1 MFNFGG
7 KSKIKP
13 IKATVRTITVPTE
26 KKPPPRPSAIQA
38 QKRHSD
44 TRSPASAR
52 NSPSTARS
60 SPATTSGDDSR
71 LKVPKHKGHSR
82 PRSPAEQR
90 IRWGEDDSEEEGNG
104 STDYEGPSRKKQK
117 LARPVDSK
125 RQLQQEK
132 AYSKKGGRVFDMI
145 HAADIPIGKKKSKIA
160 EQVAENLTVEFQ
172 YPSSSQR
179 ERYALIIRKDE
190 INPPEEFLEIA
201 KIVTEVYLTP
211 EQAEEF
217 NEPNQ
222 GIIRQLEKTKN
233 IWLRDARNA
242 ESLEKFKLAVD
253 KYNKSLS
260 RLIDGGAITNNLGA
274 RHDLPLHMVLRILQ
288 QVYDR
293 AVSPY
298 VDTLKQY
305 ENGTDNVYGELLGKF
320 ISEALIN
327 TGLKSDQVFVDLGS
341 GVGNV
346 VLQAAL
352 QFGCESWGCEMMDN
366 ACDLAESQEKE
377 FNARCR
383 LWGIK
388 PGDVHLERGDFL
400 ENQAIQEAMK
410 RADVILVN
418 NQAFTPDL
426 NHKLIQLFLDLK
438 DGCKIVS
445 LRSFV
450 PDGHEISDRNL
461 YDPVN
466 LLEVKKLEYFSG
478 SVSWTD
484 IGGDYF
490 LATKD
495 EKRVKKWMDQE

>member
-1 MFNFGG
+1 MLNFGG

-26 KKPPPRPSAIQA
+26 KKPPPRPSAVQA

-52 NSPSTARS
+52 GSPSTARS
-60 SPATTSGDDSR
+60 SPASADDSSR
-71 LKVPKHKGHSR
+71 LKVPKQGHSR
-82 PRSPAEQR
+82 PRSPAQQR
-90 IRWGEDDSEEEGNG
+90 IDWGSDDEENGGNN
-104 STDYEGPSRKKQK
+104 STDYEEPSRKKQK
-117 LARPVDSK
+117 LERPVDSK
-125 RQLQQEK
+125 RQLRQKQAFSGED
-132 AYSKKGGRVFDMI
+132 SGVFEMI
-145 HAADIPIGKKKSKIA
+145 HAADIPIGKKKSKTA
-160 EQVAENLTVEFQ
+160 EQVAEDITVELQ

-179 ERYALIIRKDE
+179 ERYNLIIRNDE
-190 INPPEEFLEIA
+190 INPPAEFLEIA

-211 EQAEEF
+211 EQADEF
-217 NEPNQ
+217 NEPNL

-233 IWLRDARNA
+233 IWTNDITN
-242 ESLEKFKLAVD
+242 SEKLDNFKSAVD
-253 KYNKSLS
+253 TYNRSLA
-260 RLIDGGAITNNLGA
+260 RLINDGAITNNLGA

-293 AVSPY
+293 AVSPK

-352 QFGCESWGCEMMDN
+352 EFGCESWGCEMMDN
-366 ACDLAESQEKE
+366 ACDLAEAQEKE

-400 ENQAIQEAMK
+400 ENQAIQKAMK

-418 NQAFTPDL
+418 NQAFTSEL
-426 NHKLIQLFLDLK
+426 NQKLIQLFLDLK

-450 PDGHEISDRNL
+450 PDGHKITSRNL
-461 YDPVN
+461 GDPVN
-466 LLEVKKLEYFSG
+466 LLKVKKLEYFSG

-484 IGGDYF
+484 VGGSYY
-490 LATKD
+490 LAIKD
-495 EKRVKKWMDQE
+495 EKRLRKWMERE